1 MDLHLIFGFSI
12 AEWGTLLAIAGAVA
26 SALNK
31 ILKDNV
37 KTPLENVK
45 TEITILKDTEA
56 KKHEKT
62 NERIGKVEERVSVLE
77 SKEKK

>member
-1 MDLHLIFGFSI
+1 MV
-12 AEWGTLLAIAGAVA
+12 AIAGVVA

-37 KTPLENVK
+37 KTPLEKVK
-45 TEITILKDTEA
+45 TEISILKDTEA
-56 KKHEKT
+56 EKHEQI
-62 NERIGKVEERVSVLE
+62 NDRVSRVEGRVSVLE

>member
-1 MDLHLIFGFSI
+1 MIFGFSI
-12 AEWGTLLAIAGAVA
+12 AEWGTLLAIAGAIA